1 MSQTHGCRRSPQAR
15 THYEAQLLQSRPAAA
30 SSVQLTPTGEAQRI
44 LADAVRSCSRA
55 DKLIVAKPGPRRQP
69 WSADNG
75 GKIGSVLQ
83 KMIISLGAVATIVET
98 TYFALLLAPL
108 KCPRLSAIRTRWE
121 MVRACIFCMT
131 AAL

>member
-1 MSQTHGCRRSPQAR
+1 VLTPTPNC
-15 THYEAQLLQSRPAAA
+15 AAA
-30 SSVQLTPTGEAQRI
+30 AGADFINISSGQLTPAGEAQCI

-55 DKLIVAKPGPRRQP
+55 DKLIVAKPGPRGQP

-75 GKIGSVLQ
+75 GNCLVLQ
-83 KMIISLGAVATIVET
+83 KTIIRPRAVATIVET
-98 TYFALLLAPL
+98 TYFTPLLASL

-121 MVRACIFCMT
+121 IVRACIFCMT

>member
-1 MSQTHGCRRSPQAR
+1 MISAVKPD
-15 THYEAQLLQSRPAAA
+15 EPA
-30 SSVQLTPTGEAQRI
+30 SNFQQRDTTIVLWPTAPPAGEAQCI
-44 LADAVRSCSRA
+44 LADAVRSSSRA

-75 GKIGSVLQ
+75 GNCSVLQ
-83 KMIISLGAVATIVET
+83 KTIISLGAVATIVET
-98 TYFALLLAPL
+98 TYFAPLLRPL

-121 MVRACIFCMT
+121 IVRACIFCMT

>member
-1 MSQTHGCRRSPQAR
+1 MS
-15 THYEAQLLQSRPAAA
+15 
-30 SSVQLTPTGEAQRI
+30 
-44 LADAVRSCSRA
+44 
-55 DKLIVAKPGPRRQP
+55 GPRRQP

-75 GKIGSVLQ
+75 GENRSVMQ
-83 KMIISLGAVATIVET
+83 KTIIRLGAIAKMVET

-121 MVRACIFCMT
+121 IVRACIFCMT